1 MSDRREGR
9 EQNKEGSSPL
19 SPALPHEGGGS
30 SAKEGSFPLSPALP
44 HEGGG
49 SSAVEVL
56 LVDGSP
62 RGRGRTAAVLAA
74 VAAGTVEAGAHPVT
88 LALSGEL
95 AARADEVVAQASKFD
110 AFVFGSPTYRA
121 TYTAELKYLLDRIP
135 RGMDGEE
142 VAPLRARATAIVL
155 TGASWHHFLALDS
168 LRNVLGGFFGAF
180 VIPPGLY
187 VPRAGFTDEGDLGEQ
202 WREQAA
208 LQGRAL
214 VELARAIRGSS
225 DLGRLGPHV

>member
-1 MSDRREGR
+1 MGA
-9 EQNKEGSSPL
+9 N
-19 SPALPHEGGGS
+19 AI
-30 SAKEGSFPLSPALP
+30 
-44 HEGGG
+44 
-49 SSAVEVL
+49 
-56 LVDGSP
+56 
-62 RGRGRTAAVLAA
+62 
-74 VAAGTVEAGAHPVT
+74 AGLYFTDQGNDAIG
-88 LALSGEL
+88 
-95 AARADEVVAQASKFD
+95 KFD

-168 LRNVLGGFFGAF
+168 LRNVLSGFFGAF

-187 VPRAGFTDEGDLGEQ
+187 VPRAGFTDEGDLGEE

-208 LQGRAL
+208 LQGRDNAVHL
-214 VELARAIRGSS
+214 FAFGGFPGIAPGAPSS
-225 DLGRLGPHV
+225 YAAVPSRKRPA

>member
-1 MSDRREGR
+1 VSERREGGD
-9 EQNKEGSSPL
+9 QNKEGSS
-19 SPALPHEGGGS
+19 
-30 SAKEGSFPLSPALP
+30 PLSPALP

-95 AARADEVVAQASKFD
+95 AARADE
-110 AFVFGSPTYRA
+110 
-121 TYTAELKYLLDRIP
+121 
-135 RGMDGEE
+135 
-142 VAPLRARATAIVL
+142 
-155 TGASWHHFLALDS
+155 WHHFLALDS
-168 LRNVLGGFFGAF
+168 LRNVLSGFFGAF

-187 VPRAGFTDEGDLGEQ
+187 VPRAGFTDEGDLGEE

-214 VELARAIRGSS
+214 VELARGVRGSS